1 MKIFAIT
8 TAILLTASAFGAKIS
23 YGYDNAGN
31 RIKRWLVVEEI
42 APVVVGSLRSS
53 DKTESAGAEN
63 EMRSDDVSIN
73 VYPNPTIGVVTV
85 DITALDESGSN
96 TLSLYDAK
104 GETVL
109 SRKRLMN
116 SNTIDFMNTPKG
128 VYILKLNLG
137 GSEKS
142 YKIIKKQ

>member
-1 MKIFAIT
+1 MT
-8 TAILLTASAFGAKIS
+8 TAIWLAASAFGAKIS
-23 YGYDNAGN
+23 YDYDKAGN

-42 APVVVGSLRSS
+42 TNTIEAEFRTSEKAE
-53 DKTESAGAEN
+53 DAGAEN
-63 EMRSDDVSIN
+63 EMRSDDVSVS

-85 DITALDESGSN
+85 DIPVLDESGSN
-96 TLSLYDAK
+96 TLHLYDAK

-116 SNTIDFMNTPKG
+116 SNTIDFMNTPSG

>member
-1 MKIFAIT
+1 MKIFALT

-23 YGYDNAGN
+23 YDYDKAGN

-42 APVVVGSLRSS
+42 TNT
-53 DKTESAGAEN
+53 TEAEFRTSEKAEDAGAEN
-63 EMRSDDVSIN
+63 EMRSDDVSVS

-85 DITALDESGSN
+85 DIPALDESGSN
-96 TLSLYDAK
+96 TLHLYDAK

-116 SNTIDFMNTPKG
+116 SNTIDFMNTPSG

>member
-1 MKIFAIT
+1 MIFT
-8 TAILLTASAFGAKIS
+8 FSATGNS
-23 YGYDNAGN
+23 YHVARLVSEATGVPKTDLAAAVRY
-31 RIKRWLVVEEI
+31 KRF
-42 APVVVGSLRSS
+42 
-53 DKTESAGAEN
+53 
-63 EMRSDDVSIN
+63 
-73 VYPNPTIGVVTV
+73 
-85 DITALDESGSN
+85 
-96 TLSLYDAK
+96 LYDAK

-116 SNTIDFMNTPKG
+116 SNTIDFMNTPSG

>member
-1 MKIFAIT
+1 MKIFALI
-8 TAILLTASAFGAKIS
+8 TAILLTASAFGAKSS
-23 YGYDNAGN
+23 YDYDKAGN

-42 APVVVGSLRSS
+42 TNTIEAEFRTREKAE
-53 DKTESAGAEN
+53 DAGAED
-63 EMRSDDVSIN
+63 EMRSDDVSVS

-85 DITALDESGSN
+85 DIPVLDESGSN
-96 TLSLYDAK
+96 TLHLYDAK

-116 SNTIDFMNTPKG
+116 SNTIDFMNTPSG